1 MNNNIEMAISAIL
14 GAFLFMA
21 LLFITL
27 FTAYKLIIFIWNK
40 KRKKRA
46 YLLIVDGF
54 KAITVDNNG
63 IPVILEKNGNF
74 ELN

>member
-1 MNNNIEMAISAIL
+1 MNNNIEMAI
-14 GAFLFMA
+14 AFLFMA

-40 KRKKRA
+40 KRKERA
-46 YLLIVDGF
+46 
-54 KAITVDNNG
+54 VDNNG